1 MPNLEAVDWFLNK
14 VFPLLIKKDPEI
26 NVVLAG
32 KNMPERIFRLADKNL
47 KVYGKIDDPKTFM
60 ADKHVMIV
68 PLLSGG
74 GMRVKIIEGMAAGKA
89 IVSTSVGAEGI
100 NYTNG
105 LNIMIADKA
114 EDFCN
119 AILQLKRDSA
129 LRESV
134 SFKAR
139 KLIEEEYDNDV
150 LGKRVMKFL
159 ESL

>member
-1 MPNLEAVDWFLNK
+1 
-14 VFPLLIKKDPEI
+14 
-26 NVVLAG
+26 
-32 KNMPERIFRLADKNL
+32 
-47 KVYGKIDDPKTFM
+47 
-60 ADKHVMIV
+60 
-68 PLLSGG
+68 
-74 GMRVKIIEGMAAGKA
+74 MAAGKA